1 MDHTKEIVDLSEKYL
16 SRMYRRYYPFV
27 PDHAEGDTVYTMEG
41 ESYIDLYA
49 GVSIVNVGW
58 SDDRV
63 LDAVEKQLQK
73 MIHMSSSY
81 FLEHTAKLA
90 KKLADLSPYGA
101 LTKSFFTN
109 SGSESIETAISVVR
123 RVSKRP
129 YIMSL
134 HRSFHGRTFYAMS
147 CLGQSHW
154 KVGLGPFAPVVF
166 APDPNCY
173 RCPLGHEQAPDCGYA
188 CVEYIEDVVRCEVGG
203 ESIAAF
209 LAEPM
214 LANGGM
220 IIPPPDYFK
229 EVKRIL
235 DKYQILFIADEV
247 QSGNGRTGK
256 LWAIEHYGV
265 APDLMTTS
273 KAIAN
278 GLPLGVT
285 MISDGVDSG
294 LKPGE
299 HYSTLGGN
307 ALSCAAA
314 MVVLDELTTGL
325 IDTARENGSY
335 FKKRLTE
342 LKEKH
347 DLVGDVRGE
356 GFFLGMELVKDRATK
371 EPAKEAAARLLQETF
386 KRKMLIGLG
395 GLDGNVVR
403 IEPPLVLTRAH
414 IDRAVEIFDE
424 SLGACRG
431 PCRV

>member
-1 MDHTKEIVDLSEKYL
+1 MDHTKEIVELSEKYL
-16 SRMYRRYYPFV
+16 SHMYRRFYTFV
-27 PDHAEGDTVYTMEG
+27 PDYAEGDTVFTIDG
-41 ESYIDLYA
+41 DAYIDLYA

-63 LDAVEKQLQK
+63 IEAVEKQLQK
-73 MIHMSSSY
+73 MFHISSSY
-81 FLEHTAKLA
+81 YLEHTARLA
-90 KKLADLSPYGA
+90 KKLAELSPGQA

-109 SGSESIETAISVVR
+109 SGSEANETAISIVR
-123 RVSKRP
+123 RVTKRP

-147 CLGQSHW
+147 ALGQSQW

-166 APDPNCY
+166 APDPYCY
-173 RCPLGHEQAPDCGYA
+173 RCPLGHDSCPECGYA
-188 CVEYIEDVVRCEVGG
+188 CVKYMEDVLRCEVGG
-203 ESIAAF
+203 EAVAAL

-220 IIPPPDYFK
+220 VVPPLDYFK
-229 EVKRIL
+229 EVKKVL
-235 DKYQILFIADEV
+235 EKYQILFIADEV

-256 LWAIEHYGV
+256 LWGIEHFGV
-265 APDLMTTS
+265 IPDVITTS

-285 MISDGVDSG
+285 LYSQALDSS

-314 MVVLDELTTGL
+314 MIVLDELTSGL
-325 IDTARENGSY
+325 IEQAKENGKY
-335 FKKRLTE
+335 FKRSLEALMETHE
-342 LKEKH
+342 
-347 DLVGDVRGE
+347 VIGDIRGE
-356 GFFLGMELVKDRATK
+356 GFFLGMELVKDRKTK
-371 EPAKEAAARLLQETF
+371 EPAKDAAAKFLQEVW
-386 KRKMLIGLG
+386 KRKILVGLG

-403 IEPPLVLTRAH
+403 IEPPLVLTKGH
-414 IDRAVEIFDE
+414 IDKAVAVFDE
-424 SLGACRG
+424 ALK
-431 PCRV
+431 VVME

>member
-1 MDHTKEIVDLSEKYL
+1 MELSERYL

-27 PDHAEGDTVYTMEG
+27 PDHAEGDTVYTIEG
-41 ESYIDLYA
+41 EAYIDLYA

-63 LDAVEKQLQK
+63 IDAVEKQLQK
-73 MIHMSSSY
+73 MFHISSSY
-81 FLEHTAKLA
+81 YLEHTAKLA

-109 SGSESIETAISVVR
+109 SGSESVETAISVAR
-123 RVSKRP
+123 RVSRRP

-147 CLGQSHW
+147 ALGQSQW

-166 APDPNCY
+166 APEPYCY
-173 RCPLGHEQAPDCGYA
+173 RCPMGQKQPPDCAYA
-188 CVEYIEDVVRCEVGG
+188 CVKYMEDVIRCEVGG
-203 ESIAAF
+203 ESIAAL

-220 IIPPPDYFK
+220 IVPPTDYFR
-229 EVKRIL
+229 EVKQLL
-235 DKYQILFIADEV
+235 DKYGMLFIADEV

-265 APDLMTTS
+265 APDVMTTS

-285 MISDGVDSG
+285 MISEKVDSG

-325 IDTARENGSY
+325 IETARENGAY
-335 FKKRLTE
+335 FKRRLLE
-342 LKEKH
+342 LMDKH
-347 DLVGDVRGE
+347 EVVGDVRGE

-371 EPAKEAAARLLQETF
+371 APAREEAARLLQETF
-386 KRKMLIGLG
+386 KKKMLIGLG

-403 IEPPLVLTRAH
+403 IEPPLVLTKEH
-414 IDRAVEIFDE
+414 IDRSIVIFDE
-424 SLGACRG
+424 ALRACRG
-431 PCRV
+431 GP

>member
-16 SRMYRRYYPFV
+16 SRMYRRFYTFV
-27 PDHAEGDTVYTMEG
+27 PDYAEVDTVFTIDG
-41 ESYIDLYA
+41 EAYIDLYA

-63 LDAVEKQLQK
+63 IEAVEKQLQK
-73 MIHMSSSY
+73 MFHISSSY
-81 FLEHTAKLA
+81 YLEHTARLA
-90 KKLADLSPYGA
+90 KKLAELSPGQA

-109 SGSESIETAISVVR
+109 SGSEANETAISIVR
-123 RVSKRP
+123 RVTKRP

-147 CLGQSHW
+147 ALGQSQW

-166 APDPNCY
+166 APDPYCY
-173 RCPLGHEQAPDCGYA
+173 RCPLGHDSCPECGYA
-188 CVEYIEDVVRCEVGG
+188 CVKYMEDVLRCEVGG
-203 ESIAAF
+203 EAVAAL

-220 IIPPPDYFK
+220 VVPPLDYFR
-229 EVKRIL
+229 EVKKVL

-256 LWAIEHYGV
+256 LWGIEHFGV
-265 APDLMTTS
+265 IPDAITTS

-285 MISDGVDSG
+285 LYSQELDSS

-314 MVVLDELTTGL
+314 MVVLDELTSGL
-325 IDTARENGSY
+325 IEQARENGKY
-335 FKKRLTE
+335 FKRSLEALMETHE
-342 LKEKH
+342 II
-347 DLVGDVRGE
+347 GDVRGE
-356 GFFLGMELVKDRATK
+356 GFFLGMELVKDRKTK
-371 EPAKEAAARLLQETF
+371 EPAKDAAAKLLQEVW
-386 KRKMLIGLG
+386 KRKVLIGLG

-403 IEPPLVLTRAH
+403 IEPPLVLTRGH
-414 IDRAVEIFDE
+414 IDKAIVVFDE
-424 SLGACRG
+424 ALKTITQ
-431 PCRV
+431 

>member
-1 MDHTKEIVDLSEKYL
+1 MMDHTKEIVELSEKYL
-16 SRMYRRYYPFV
+16 SHMYRRFYTFV
-27 PDHAEGDTVYTMEG
+27 PDYAEGDTVFTIDG
-41 ESYIDLYA
+41 DAYIDLYA

-63 LDAVEKQLQK
+63 IEAVEKQLQK
-73 MIHMSSSY
+73 MFHISSSY
-81 FLEHTAKLA
+81 YLEHTARLA
-90 KKLADLSPYGA
+90 KKLAELSPGQA

-109 SGSESIETAISVVR
+109 SGSEANETAISIVR
-123 RVSKRP
+123 RVTKRP

-147 CLGQSHW
+147 ALGQSQW

-166 APDPNCY
+166 APDPYCY
-173 RCPLGHEQAPDCGYA
+173 RCPLGHDSCPECGYA
-188 CVEYIEDVVRCEVGG
+188 CVKYMEDVLRCEVGG
-203 ESIAAF
+203 EAVAAL

-220 IIPPPDYFK
+220 VVPPLDYFK
-229 EVKRIL
+229 EVKKVL
-235 DKYQILFIADEV
+235 EKYQILFIADEV

-256 LWAIEHYGV
+256 LWGIEHFGV
-265 APDLMTTS
+265 IPDVITTS

-285 MISDGVDSG
+285 LYSQALDSS

-314 MVVLDELTTGL
+314 MIVLDELTSGL
-325 IDTARENGSY
+325 IEQAKENGKY
-335 FKKRLTE
+335 FKRSLEALMETHE
-342 LKEKH
+342 
-347 DLVGDVRGE
+347 VIGDIRGE
-356 GFFLGMELVKDRATK
+356 GFFLGMELVKDRKTK
-371 EPAKEAAARLLQETF
+371 EPAKDAAAKFLQEVW
-386 KRKMLIGLG
+386 KRKILVGLG

-403 IEPPLVLTRAH
+403 IEPPLVLTKGH
-414 IDRAVEIFDE
+414 IDKAVAVFDE
-424 SLGACRG
+424 ALK
-431 PCRV
+431 VVME